1 MRNVLYAL
9 TLLMPW
15 TLRRRVLSW
24 VFRYELHPTS
34 RIGLSWILPK
44 KLVMGPNARIGH
56 LTFCKGL
63 ALLQLDGY
71 ATLGR
76 GNWITGFPQGGA
88 RHFAHQEGRLPAL
101 IVGEHSAITNRHL
114 IDCTNTVRIGRFS
127 TFAGFQSQVL
137 SHSIDLEQ
145 GRQSSAP
152 VEIGDYCFVGTNVV
166 ILGGSVLPSYSVL
179 GAKSLLSKAFT
190 ETLTLYAGV
199 PARPVKKLEASLG
212 YFVRETGF
220 VV

>member
-71 ATLGR
+71 ATIGR
-76 GNWITGFPQGGA
+76 GNWITGFPRGGEK
-88 RHFAHQEGRLPAL
+88 HFAHQADRRPVL

-114 IDCTNTVRIGRFS
+114 IDCTNAVTIGRFT
-127 TFAGFQSQVL
+127 TFAGFQSQIL

-145 GRQSSAP
+145 GRQSSLP
-152 VEIGDYCFVGTNVV
+152 VEIGNYCFVGTNVV
-166 ILGGSVLPSYSVL
+166 ILGGSVLPSYCVL
-179 GAKSLLSKAFT
+179 GAKSLLSKAFA
-190 ETLTLYAGV
+190 ETYTLYAGV
-199 PARPVKKLEASLG
+199 PARPIKRLEETWG